1 MSTKIEWTTET
12 WNPVTG
18 CTQLSAGCAN
28 CYAKTIALQMQKN
41 GVRKYANGFTV
52 TMHEYALNMP
62 RLLHEPSFIFVC
74 SMADLFH
81 KDVPF
86 EFIDKV
92 MDVIRSTP
100 WHTYQILTKR
110 AERMAEYFATR
121 AIPANV
127 WLGVSVEAS
136 DVKHRVDSLRK
147 LPASIRFLSCEPLV
161 EDLGELDLTN
171 INWVIVGGE
180 HAVNARPMKE
190 PWVLSIKEQT
200 EKQGALFFFKQWGS
214 IGRDGV
220 YRSVERNGS
229 QLQGKT
235 YKAMPAVNR
244 HTLFG

>member
-18 CTQLSAGCAN
+18 CTQISAGCAN

-41 GVRKYANGFTV
+41 GVKKYANGFTV
-52 TMHEYALNMP
+52 TMHAYALNMP

-81 KDVPF
+81 KDVAF

-92 MDVIRSTP
+92 MDVIRSTS
-100 WHTYQILTKR
+100 WHIYQILTKR

-127 WLGVSVEAS
+127 WLGVSVEVPS
-136 DVKHRVDSLRK
+136 VKYRIECLRN
-147 LPASIRFLSCEPLV
+147 LNAPIRFLSCEPLV

-171 INWVIVGGE
+171 IDWVIVGGE
-180 HAVNARPMKE
+180 HANNARPMKE
-190 PWVLSIKEQT
+190 EWVLSIKEQA

-229 QLQGKT
+229 ELQGKT
-235 YKAMPAVNR
+235 YKAMPTINR

>member
-1 MSTKIEWTTET
+1 MATKIEWTGET

-41 GVRKYANGFTV
+41 RVKRYENGFNV
-52 TMHEYALNMP
+52 TTHEDMLCKP
-62 RLLHEPSFIFVC
+62 RQWAEPTIIFVC

-81 KDVPF
+81 KDVSF
-86 EFIDKV
+86 EFIDKA
-92 MDVIRSTP
+92 MDVVKSTP

-136 DVKHRVDSLRK
+136 NVKYRIDCLRN

-171 INWVIVGGE
+171 IDWVIVGGE
-180 HAVNARPMKE
+180 HAINVRTTDERRMGVVDKRAGRE
-190 PWVLSIKEQT
+190 TRRVVLLQAMGKHR
-200 EKQGALFFFKQWGS
+200 QGWCLSKRRAQ
-214 IGRDGV
+214 R
-220 YRSVERNGS
+220 
-229 QLQGKT
+229 
-235 YKAMPAVNR
+235 
-244 HTLFG
+244 